1 MFLRI
6 LGESFARNPRRKL
19 LAGAA
24 LALGMAV
31 ATATLAVA
39 LDVGDRLA
47 REFRSLGANLL
58 VTPQGDTLPLEIGGV
73 DYRPVDDGA
82 FLSETEV
89 GKLRTI
95 FWRLNIVGF
104 SPFLEV
110 PVDIARPG
118 ELLIPRWTAKTT
130 LLGVWRRHSVTVP
143 ASGGETFVTGVELT
157 HPWWRVEGKWFD
169 EEAAEKHLP
178 NASEACVVGAQLA
191 RRLGIRVGEQLN
203 IRAGEETRRLRV
215 TGLLTTGDAE
225 EDAILVPLEL
235 VQQIAH
241 RPGQFRRLLVS
252 ALTKPEDDFA
262 RRDPQKMTPTE
273 YDRWYCT
280 PYISA
285 IAFQIKEVLP
295 GTEVRTIRRVA
306 DGEGQILTRVS
317 GLMWLVT
324 LAALAASA
332 LAIAATSATT
342 VLERRGEVAL
352 MKALGAG
359 NRMVSSLFLAE
370 QILLALV
377 GGGIGYA
384 LGAGLAN
391 VVGRTVFG
399 IAPEM
404 RWTILP
410 MILGIA
416 AIVAL
421 AGSFVPLRR
430 AARFAPAPILRG
442 E

>member
-6 LGESFARNPRRKL
+6 LGVSFTRNPRRKL
-19 LAGAA
+19 LAGAS

-31 ATATLAVA
+31 TTATLAVA

-58 VTPQGDTLPLEIGGV
+58 VTPQADTLPLEIGGV

-82 FLSETEV
+82 FLSEADL
-89 GKLRTI
+89 GKLKTI

-104 SPFLEV
+104 TPFLEM
-110 PVDIARPG
+110 PI
-118 ELLIPRWTAKTT
+118 ELTHEGRTVSST
-130 LLGVWRRHSVTVP
+130 LLGTWRSHSIEIP
-143 ASGGETFVTGVELT
+143 DSGGERFATGVALT
-157 HPWWRVEGKWFD
+157 HPWWQVEGEWFRD
-169 EEAAEKHLP
+169 GAPPASAEISAL
-178 NASEACVVGAQLA
+178 VGAQLA
-191 RRLGIRVGEQLN
+191 RRAGIRVGEA
-203 IRAGEETRRLRV
+203 IDVRAGQKSATLRV
-215 TGLLTTGDAE
+215 TGLLTTGDTE
-225 EDAILVPLEL
+225 EEAVLVPLGVAQSL
-235 VQQIAH
+235 AG

-262 RRDPQKMTPTE
+262 RRDPKSMTPEE

-285 IAFQIKEVLP
+285 IAYQIKEVLP

-306 DGEGQILTRVS
+306 EGEGHILGRVS

-324 LAALAASA
+324 FAALAASA

-342 VLERRGEVAL
+342 VLERRSEVAL

-359 NRMVSSLFLAE
+359 TSMVSAFFLAE

-377 GGGIGYA
+377 GGV
-384 LGAGLAN
+384 LGWLVGLGLAN
-391 VVGRTVFG
+391 VVGRSVFG
-399 IAPEM
+399 VAPEL
-404 RWTILP
+404 RWAMLP
-410 MILGIA
+410 VVLGLA
-416 AIVAL
+416 ALVAI

-430 AARFAPAPILRG
+430 AAKFAPAPILRG